1 METVNPAHAL
11 EKMPETKPV
20 FTITAFINL
29 LLTVKELEDYSIDF
43 IPYSDGSFKILV
55 GQSEYKLSTARQG
68 GG

>member
-29 LLTVKELEDYSIDF
+29 LLTVKELENYNIDF
-43 IPYSDGSFKILV
+43 IPYSDGSYKIIV
-55 GQSEYKLSTARQG
+55 GQSEYELSLERQG